1 MKKKIHKA
9 SPRTT
14 KLKWKKNLI
23 RKFILFSVFIMKQT
37 NKQTKNER
45 KQQKKNRTNK
55 RNETEI
61 HHPHHLDVLTFY
73 KYV

>member
-14 KLKWKKNLI
+14 KLKWEKKPNQEI
-23 RKFILFSVFIMKQT
+23 HFVQCIYHET

-55 RNETEI
+55 RNETEN